1 MFGFEAPWLA
11 FQGFF
16 DAGGNVLW
24 AIFFATALMWTLIIE
39 RLWFVNRIHP
49 QNIAHAGAEWSAR
62 SDHSSWAAEAIRRQ
76 LISVVS
82 LAVSRHVRLIQALM
96 TLLPLLGLL
105 GTVTGMIQVFNV
117 MASAGTTNPRLMAA
131 GVSAATIPTMSGLV
145 AALSGLWFAVYYS
158 RRQRAELRDVKELLS
173 LEESA

>member
-1 MFGFEAPWLA
+1 MFAIELPWLA
-11 FQGFF
+11 LQGFF

-24 AIFFATALMWTLIIE
+24 AIFLATMLMWTLIIE
-39 RLWFVNRIHP
+39 RLWFLGRFHP
-49 QNIAHAGAEWSAR
+49 ANVARASREWASR
-62 SDHSSWAAEAIRRQ
+62 PDHDSWASTAIRRQ
-76 LISVVS
+76 LISGIT
-82 LAVSRHVRLIQALM
+82 LAANRHIRLIHALM

-145 AALSGLWFAVYYS
+145 AAISGLWFAVYYS
-158 RRQRAELRDVKELLS
+158 RRWRHERRRIEELLS
-173 LEESA
+173 RDDAS

>member
-1 MFGFEAPWLA
+1 MFVFEAPWLA

-39 RLWFVNRIHP
+39 RLWFLKKVHP
-49 QNIAHAGAEWSAR
+49 ENVASAGAEWSAR
-62 SDHSSWAAEAIRRQ
+62 ANHTSWAAEAIRRQ
-76 LISVVS
+76 LISGLS

-158 RRQRAELRDVKELLS
+158 RRQRSELQNVEELLS

>member
-1 MFGFEAPWLA
+1 MFALESPWLA
-11 FQGFF
+11 LQGFF

-24 AIFFATALMWTLIIE
+24 AIFFATMLMWTLIVE
-39 RLWFVNRIHP
+39 RLWFLNKLHP
-49 QNIAHAGAEWSAR
+49 GNVDRAGKEWAKR
-62 SDHSSWAAEAIRRQ
+62 VDRSSWASVAIRRQ
-76 LISVVS
+76 LISGIT
-82 LAVSRHVRLIQALM
+82 LAANRHVRLIKALM
-96 TLLPLLGLL
+96 ALLPLLGLL

-158 RRQRAELRDVKELLS
+158 RRWRDELRRVQELLVRD
-173 LEESA
+173 ETV

>member
-1 MFGFEAPWLA
+1 MFFLEAPWLA

-24 AIFFATALMWTLIIE
+24 AIFGATMLMWTLIVE
-39 RLWFVNRIHP
+39 RLWFLNKVHP
-49 QNIAHAGAEWSAR
+49 QNVASAGLEWSQR
-62 SDHSSWAAEAIRRQ
+62 TDQSSWAADAIRRQ
-76 LISVVS
+76 LISGVS
-82 LAVSRHVRLIQALM
+82 LAISRHIRLIQALM

-131 GVSAATIPTMSGLV
+131 GVSAATIPTMAGLV
-145 AALSGLWFAVYYS
+145 AALSGLWFAVYFS
-158 RRQRAELRDVKELLS
+158 RRQRAEISRLNELLS
-173 LEESA
+173 VEKTA